1 MKLSILKRL
10 HQFISMK
17 NTYKMRK
24 NLLGETFATELSDLK
39 WGEFRCTNC
48 NKIITEKE
56 VIPDDRHQRITTNS
70 INFCSTKCRSE
81 SRLAYDRRVR
91 RIG

>member
-1 MKLSILKRL
+1 
-10 HQFISMK
+10 
-17 NTYKMRK
+17 MRYK

-91 RIG
+91 RIGWKIIAYNGLELCEVAV